1 MGFNGIIVDFNCLYF
16 YFICFNGRCILV
28 IWFCDRDDDCR
39 DGFDEFDCR
48 MYIYFVVKEK
58 NINFMII

>member
-1 MGFNGIIVDFNCLYF
+1 MGFNGIIVDFNCFYF

-48 MYIYFVVKEK
+48 MYI
-58 NINFMII
+58 